1 MSSAEPLRDAAT
13 VRIDLDGAVHRLSWP
28 QDKTLVEIM
37 LDAGI
42 DVPYSCQEGRCGSC
56 VVTVTGGQVSMDSCE
71 ILDESDLADGLVLGC
86 QARPVSEDISVE
98 Y

>member
-1 MSSAEPLRDAAT
+1 MSSAERLPDAAT

-28 QDKTLVEIM
+28 RDKTLVEVM
-37 LDAGI
+37 LDAGL

-56 VVTVTGGQVSMDSCE
+56 VTTVTDGQVSMDTCE
-71 ILDESDLADGLVLGC
+71 ILDADDLDDGLVLGC

>member
-1 MSSAEPLRDAAT
+1 MSSPERLCGTAT

-56 VVTVTGGQVSMDSCE
+56 VVTVTGGQVAMDSCE

-86 QARPVSEDISVE
+86 QARPVSDEVSVE